1 MRGASIQQRFCQGFA
16 RLHVRRFAGDDK
28 TCRGIEHGDVAFCAF
43 DRAAEDA
50 FDDGGVLHRI
60 SADEFLKLRGSKTEG
75 GGIQRVFG
83 KRTASYFAY
92 LVRPERGQ
100 LVHAAKIFHRTVN
113 DPRALTSE
121 CQQDLAKSTGQRRIK
136 NTDKLVIRA
145 RWIQQRAEQ
154 IEDGALTFRAENL
167 AGFRH
172 GFEGGMI
179 QRGKKEPEADGFD
192 PACHAI
198 DRQINAD
205 TQSLQHIG
213 TAGLAGHTTIAV
225 LGHTDSAGSE
235 NEHRGRG
242 DIEEMQFV
250 TTRAHHIQHRS
261 GQLCAVETRIDGQL
275 QKLLH
280 KRGDLCW
287 RLAFLRQGA
296 QESSLCGSGFIPGYQ
311 KGSRFPHL
319 GGSQAVSGF
328 ERLEN
333 VVHRA
338 DCGRGV
344 AIWQTFSIK
353 LPDPCIFPLHPFTM
367 SPILG
372 IDLGTTNSLVGVV
385 DSGFPILL
393 ADEHGQRLTP
403 SAVNYAADGGIIVGA
418 AALRK
423 RALEPKRTVTSVK
436 RLIGR
441 RGGEGDWQPP
451 YNLRELGLSPIQVSA
466 EILKRL
472 KAIAERALE
481 QPVNRAVITVPAYF
495 NDAQR
500 NATKQAG
507 ELAGLTVERIVS
519 EPTAAALAYGLDKLG
534 ERQKIAVYDLGGGT
548 FDISVL
554 EMRDGVFQ
562 VLSTAGDT
570 QLGGDDID
578 RALAESICP
587 DGVNPARLVEAAE
600 AAKKRLSMEESTRIE
615 LPFYDGTNSLSV
627 ELTRT
632 DFEKL
637 IRPLVERTRSH
648 CLRALSDAGVKPD
661 ELDAVILVGGST
673 RIPLVR
679 RYVAEIFGRE
689 PDISQNPDEAVALGA
704 VIQAGILSG
713 SLKNVLLLDVTP
725 LSLGIETFG
734 GLMNIIIPRNTTI
747 PCKAGEMFT
756 NAVANQQ
763 DMLIRVL
770 QGERELAND
779 NWELGRVIVPFP
791 AGPKGSARVGVQFA
805 IDANGILQ
813 VLARDTATNTDT
825 VLEIQNTAVDVD
837 DERVEQM
844 ISESVE
850 HAFEDMN
857 ERVWTEAKLKA
868 EELLPAVD
876 AALAQFGDA
885 VSDDERAI
893 IESAA
898 ATVRALLHAAD
909 RDAKALKA
917 ANQAIDDATQE
928 LAVRLVE
935 RAMEES
941 LVRRGLV

>member
-1 MRGASIQQRFCQGFA
+1 MTNDEP
-16 RLHVRRFAGDDK
+16 RL
-28 TCRGIEHGDVAFCAF
+28 
-43 DRAAEDA
+43 
-50 FDDGGVLHRI
+50 
-60 SADEFLKLRGSKTEG
+60 
-75 GGIQRVFG
+75 
-83 KRTASYFAY
+83 TASY
-92 LVRPERGQ
+92 
-100 LVHAAKIFHRTVN
+100 
-113 DPRALTSE
+113 
-121 CQQDLAKSTGQRRIK
+121 
-136 NTDKLVIRA
+136 
-145 RWIQQRAEQ
+145 
-154 IEDGALTFRAENL
+154 
-167 AGFRH
+167 
-172 GFEGGMI
+172 
-179 QRGKKEPEADGFD
+179 
-192 PACHAI
+192 
-198 DRQINAD
+198 
-205 TQSLQHIG
+205 
-213 TAGLAGHTTIAV
+213 
-225 LGHTDSAGSE
+225 
-235 NEHRGRG
+235 
-242 DIEEMQFV
+242 
-250 TTRAHHIQHRS
+250 
-261 GQLCAVETRIDGQL
+261 
-275 QKLLH
+275 
-280 KRGDLCW
+280 
-287 RLAFLRQGA
+287 
-296 QESSLCGSGFIPGYQ
+296 
-311 KGSRFPHL
+311 
-319 GGSQAVSGF
+319 
-328 ERLEN
+328 
-333 VVHRA
+333 
-338 DCGRGV
+338 
-344 AIWQTFSIK
+344 
-353 LPDPCIFPLHPFTM
+353 M

-393 ADEHGQRLTP
+393 ADEQGQRLTP
-403 SAVNYAADGGIIVGA
+403 SAVNYATDGSIIVGA
-418 AALRK
+418 AAQRK
-423 RALEPKRTVTSVK
+423 RALEPRRTVTSVK

-451 YNLRELGLSPIQVSA
+451 YNLRELSVSPIEVSA

-481 QPVNRAVITVPAYF
+481 QSVSRAVITVPAYF

-507 ELAGLTVERIVS
+507 ELAGLTIERIVS
-519 EPTAAALAYGLDKLG
+519 EPTAAALAYGLDKLS

-554 EMRDGVFQ
+554 EMREGVFQ

-578 RALAESICP
+578 RALAESILQ
-587 DGVNPARLVEAAE
+587 GVRAASPHDEARMASLLVAAE
-600 AAKKRLSMEESTRIE
+600 AAKKRLSSEANTRIE
-615 LPFYDGTNSLSV
+615 LPFYDGTNSLSL

-632 DFEKL
+632 EFEKL
-637 IRPLVERTRSH
+637 IRPLIERTRSH
-648 CLRALSDAGVKPD
+648 CLRALSDAGVKPE

-734 GLMNIIIPRNTTI
+734 GLMNTIIPRNTTI

-756 NAVANQQ
+756 NAVANQK

-770 QGERELAND
+770 QGERELAKD

-791 AGPKGSARVGVQFA
+791 PGPKGSARVGVQFA

-825 VLEIQNTAVDVD
+825 VLEIQDTAIDVD

-857 ERVWTEAKLKA
+857 ERVWTEAKLKS

-876 AALAQFGDA
+876 VALTQFGDA
-885 VSDDERAI
+885 VSDDERRV
-893 IESAA
+893 IETAA
-898 ATVRALLHAAD
+898 ANVRALLHATEH
-909 RDAKALKA
+909 DAKSLKA
-917 ANQAIDDATQE
+917 ANATLDDATQE